1 MASSEAGWAIVT
13 GASSGLGAAFAT
25 ALAGR
30 RNNLV
35 LVARR
40 EQRLRE
46 LASRLEREHGITVV
60 VEAQDLADP
69 ASATTLLQRLDAQGI
84 EADILVN
91 NAAFGL
97 TGAFVTQEPERL
109 RAMLQLDITAL
120 TELTHVF
127 GRRMADRGKGRILLV
142 ASLAAYQPA
151 PLLAAY
157 AAAKAYVL
165 SLGEALHVEL
175 APRVGV
181 TVLSPGLM
189 DTEFNHVSGYT
200 MKPSMR
206 RTLLPPARVAEIG
219 LDALFAGR
227 SSVVAGRLN
236 RAMAF
241 STRFLSRRFQAR
253 TVYRLSRT

>member
-1 MASSEAGWAIVT
+1 
-13 GASSGLGAAFAT
+13 
-25 ALAGR
+25 
-30 RNNLV
+30 
-35 LVARR
+35 
-40 EQRLRE
+40 
-46 LASRLEREHGITVV
+46 
-60 VEAQDLADP
+60 
-69 ASATTLLQRLDAQGI
+69 
-84 EADILVN
+84 
-91 NAAFGL
+91 
-97 TGAFVTQEPERL
+97 
-109 RAMLQLDITAL
+109 MLQLDIVAL

-127 GRRMADRGKGRILLV
+127 GRRMADRGRGRILLV

-157 AAAKAYVL
+157 GAAKAYVL

-189 DTEFNHVSGYT
+189 DTEFNDVSGYT

-206 RTLLPPARVAEIG
+206 RTLLPTGRVAEIG
-219 LDALFAGR
+219 LDALFRGR
-227 SSVVAGRLN
+227 SSVIAGRLN